1 VSDFVSEEAYLTP
14 GRSRGHILMLE
25 SNHETELQRPVV
37 ELWPQII
44 HWLGPG
50 INITVGHQPLAE
62 QNADMAVHWL
72 LCTDIMADRFVYLFE
87 YFFRPLLF
95 QLFFTKSVILNTCKQ
110 RFRLLDKRSQ
120 NLTSV
125 VVVTVLVYSTVTT
138 DLSLLRKIECLV
150 MSDQNM
156 GCSDIMSDQVFTI
169 ILNSGLGSTLIRI

>member
-1 VSDFVSEEAYLTP
+1 
-14 GRSRGHILMLE
+14 MLE

-120 NLTSV
+120 LREILYIIY
-125 VVVTVLVYSTVTT
+125 TVLT
-138 DLSLLRKIECLV
+138 
-150 MSDQNM
+150 
-156 GCSDIMSDQVFTI
+156 IMHMVWTFGSCYGF
-169 ILNSGLGSTLIRI
+169 GL